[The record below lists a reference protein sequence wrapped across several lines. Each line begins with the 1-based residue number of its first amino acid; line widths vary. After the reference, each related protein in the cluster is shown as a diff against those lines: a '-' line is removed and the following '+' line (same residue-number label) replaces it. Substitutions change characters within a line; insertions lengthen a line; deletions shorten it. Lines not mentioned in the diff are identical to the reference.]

1 MKLYDTARA
10 PNPRRV
16 RIFLAE
22 KGVAIPTEEID
33 FGKAEQKGEA
43 FSAINPLQQTPVLI
57 LDDGTVLSESIA
69 ICRYVEELHP
79 EPPLF
84 GADRLGRAVVEMWQ
98 RRIEFNLF
106 QPVMLTFRHSHPA
119 AAKMGQAQIPAL
131 ADSSKA
137 RTIDFLAHL
146 DGELGTQPFIAGEQF
161 SIADI
166 TALVAVDFMRPAR
179 IEMPALDNIKRWRG
193 EVAARPSAV
202 P

>member
-22 KGVAIPTEEID
+22 KGIAIPMEEID

-43 FSAINPLQQTPVLI
+43 FSAINPLQQTPVLV
-57 LDDGTVLSESIA
+57 LDDGTVLSESVA

-84 GADRLGRAVVEMWQ
+84 GVDRLGRALVEMWQ
-98 RRIEFNLF
+98 RRIEFHLF

-119 AAKMGQAQIPAL
+119 AAKMGQVQIPEL
-131 ADSSKA
+131 AESSKA
-137 RTIDFLAHL
+137 RTLDFLTHL
-146 DGELGTQPFIAGEQF
+146 DSELRKQPFIAGEHF

-179 IEMPALDNIKRWRG
+179 ITMPPLDNIKRWRG
-193 EVAARPSAV
+193 EVAARPSIV

>member
-22 KGVAIPTEEID
+22 KGIAVPTEDVD
-33 FGKAEQKGEA
+33 FGKAEQKSEA
-43 FSAINPLQQTPVLI
+43 FSALNPMQQTPVLV
-57 LDDGTVLSESIA
+57 LDDGTVLSESVA
-69 ICRYVEELHP
+69 ICRYFEEQHS

-84 GADRLGRAVVEMWQ
+84 GADQVGRAVVEMWQ
-98 RRIEFNLF
+98 RQIEFYLL
-106 QPVMLTFRHSHPA
+106 QPVLLTFRHSHPA

-131 ADSSKA
+131 AESSRAKVL
-137 RTIDFLAHL
+137 DFLAHL
-146 DGELGTQPFIAGEQF
+146 DGELAKRPFIAGDTF

-179 IEMPALDNIKRWRG
+179 IAMPALDNIKRWRA